1 MNFGFWIFDFGFFD
15 FGGQPPGFRHRVATP
30 KSKIQ
35 NPKSK
40 MESALLLLVTR
51 VLADHANYIL
61 ALDDLAAFAKPFD
74 GCSDFHGFFSL

>member
-1 MNFGFWIFDFGFFD
+1 MNLGISDFDFGLFD
-15 FGGQPPGFRHRVATP
+15 FGGQPPGFRLRVATP

-40 MESALLLLVTR
+40 MESALLLLVAGI
-51 VLADHANYIL
+51 LADHAQDVFT
-61 ALDDLAAFAKPFD
+61 LDDLAAFAKPLD